1 MFNVGSVGC
10 TYDNIPMASYVIL
23 EVQYVMKEQ
32 SSFGIN
38 FRRVKYDNE
47 KVIAEAREK
56 QIPDLNIFIKE
67 IRSGKFLR
75 L

>member
-1 MFNVGSVGC
+1 MVSLSLVA
-10 TYDNIPMASYVIL
+10 T
-23 EVQYVMKEQ
+23 
-32 SSFGIN
+32 SSLPS
-38 FRRVKYDNE
+38 DNE